1 MSRLPNVL
9 QPAWPLVKR
18 LHRLATFLLGGVNR
32 RTSRVFGA
40 RALPSR
46 ATTSSDQTVALEPA
60 NVVLHHGGEG
70 EAVRRVAPIGI
81 PAHHWVFASNL
92 DYDVPSRYT
101 LEITD
106 GTVVGDYGANVTPG
120 GILDFESSPYF
131 GINGWREH
139 PIFLRARLP
148 ELERFDGDLLTLA
161 VPAGAVNYYH
171 YLLDVLPRWGIF
183 GETMPGRVPDGLYVP
198 SGSGYQKQF
207 LAMLGLDTIPII
219 ETGKHRAVRA
229 DRLLVPGFPNPDLVA
244 PRWTIEWLQKNLPA
258 TPGADVSPRLFLTRG
273 DRKNTR
279 RLTNEAE
286 LWPLLERRGFT
297 RVDPGTLSV
306 QEQIDLF
313 SGAEY
318 IVSPH
323 GAALAN
329 LAFCS
334 PGVRV
339 LELFAPSY
347 VNVCYWN
354 ITENIDRSHYRY
366 VVGGD
371 SDSHKVGSAMNGVLA
386 DITVE
391 PSVFESALEELLSL

>member
-1 MSRLPNVL
+1 MSRLPNAL

-18 LHRLATFLLGGVNR
+18 LHRLATLVFGTINR
-32 RTSRVFGA
+32 RTSRLFGA

-46 ATTSSDQTVALEPA
+46 ATTSADQTCALEPGA
-60 NVVLHHGGEG
+60 VVLHQSGDAESI
-70 EAVRRVAPIGI
+70 RRTPPTGI
-81 PAHHWVFASNL
+81 PANHWVFAANL
-92 DYDVPSRYT
+92 DYEVPRRYT
-101 LEITD
+101 LEIAD
-106 GTVVGDYGANVTPG
+106 GAVVGDYGATVTPG

-131 GINGWREH
+131 GIKGWREH

-148 ELERFDGDLLTLA
+148 RIEHFDGDLLTLA

-171 YLLDVLPRWGIF
+171 FLLDVLPRWGLF
-183 GETMPGRVPDGLYVP
+183 GETMPGRLPDGLYVP
-198 SGSGYQKQF
+198 SGSSYQKQF
-207 LAMLGLDTIPII
+207 LAMLGLDRIPIV

-229 DRLLVPGFPNPDLVA
+229 NRLFVPGFPNPDLVA
-244 PRWTIEWLQKNLPA
+244 PRWTIDWLQKNLPA
-258 TPGADVSPRLFLTRG
+258 TTGAEVPSRLFLTRG
-273 DRKNTR
+273 NLKNTR
-279 RLTNEAE
+279 CLTNEAE
-286 LWPLLERRGFT
+286 LWPLLERHGFT

-306 QEQIDLF
+306 QEQIDWF

-329 LAFCS
+329 LTFCS

-354 ITENIDRSHYRY
+354 ITNNIDRSHYRY

-371 SDSHKVGSAMNGVLA
+371 PDSHKVDSPMNGVLE
-386 DITVE
+386 DISVDRG
-391 PSVFESALEELLSL
+391 VFEQAVEELLSL